1 MSTPST
7 APARVRRAAPLPLS
21 APALSASALAALTL
35 TALGVVLAEP
45 AQAHGDT
52 LNVVI
57 TGERTGHVTA
67 DVTWEND
74 GDAVEEAVAATV
86 NAVSADG
93 TRTEGP
99 WKLVRD
105 PGRAAGWTTAE
116 ALPAGTWTVTVEA
129 GFPSLGRARKEIGVP
144 VTDPAPAGSSPAPA
158 SPAAPAPV
166 AAAAPPASTVPP
178 ASTASADPAPGGTGT
193 GWWTTA
199 GVAGIALLGAAGG
212 ILLRRARRR

>member
-7 APARVRRAAPLPLS
+7 APARIRRAALP
-21 APALSASALAALTL
+21 TL
-35 TALGVVLAEP
+35 TAHALTALALTAVAVVVTAGPAE
-45 AQAHGDT
+45 AHGDT

-57 TGERTGHVTA
+57 TGERAGHVTA

-93 TRTEGP
+93 SRTEGP

-116 ALPAGTWTVTVEA
+116 TLPAGTWTVTVEA

-144 VTDPAPAGSSPAPA
+144 VTDPAPAPASSAPA
-158 SPAAPAPV
+158 SPTAPPPVVAAGPPAPS
-166 AAAAPPASTVPP
+166 APP
-178 ASTASADPAPGGTGT
+178 ASTASADPAPGGVST

-199 GVAGIALLGAAGG
+199 GVAGIALLGAAAG